1 MDINEEFTSIIKII
15 NTNDKYDNEKLY
27 QIYNIIKNIKNYDVI
42 IIYNNILKT
51 ITNPNSQNYNIE
63 LKDYEFLN
71 KLFNSIKIIK
81 NLNFEKLNIFE
92 VELYIN
98 YYIYKNIDK
107 NIFQKIIN
115 YLKKLENEN
124 DNNLYKE
131 LWDEFLNP
139 EKEKIINRNVYYYID
154 YNKTSLED
162 ISKINNNIVNNYI
175 EKLIIDNKIKKI
187 KYSIPNIETLF
198 FLLLTDKI

>member
-1 MDINEEFTSIIKII
+1 MDDNEEFASIIKFI

-27 QIYNIIKNIKNYDVI
+27 QIYNIIKNIKKDDVI

-63 LKDYEFLN
+63 LKDHEFLN
-71 KLFNSIKIIK
+71 KLFKAIKIIK
-81 NLNFEKLNIFE
+81 NLNSEKINIIE
-92 VELYIN
+92 VELYVN

-107 NIFQKIIN
+107 NMFQEIID

-131 LWDEFLNP
+131 LWNKFLNP
-139 EKEKIINRNVYYYID
+139 EKEKIINRNVDYYID
-154 YNKTSLED
+154 YNKTGLED
-162 ISKINNNIVNNYI
+162 ISKINLNIINNYI